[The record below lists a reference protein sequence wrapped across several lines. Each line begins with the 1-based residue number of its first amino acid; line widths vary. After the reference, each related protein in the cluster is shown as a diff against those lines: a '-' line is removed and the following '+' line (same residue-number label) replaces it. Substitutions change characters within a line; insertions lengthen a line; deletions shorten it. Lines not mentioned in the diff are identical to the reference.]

1 MGVVALWQK
10 YTFRPPL
17 FIVGFFLIFLKTLF
31 PVAAL
36 LAAAVGLAACD
47 SKTATTGEA
56 KTPSTTEA
64 AARPDTNKVDDPATA
79 ATSGAA
85 AIANEEG
92 NATPGPDPSTIPAAK
107 AGDAEAIYARPQIP
121 ILCYHQIRDW
131 TARDSRG
138 AKDYIT
144 PIATFKAHIKM
155 LADSGY
161 HSIQPDQLYA
171 YLTTGAKLPS
181 KPVML
186 TFDDTDLD
194 QFTIAR
200 PTLAQY
206 GYKGVYFVMTV
217 SLGRPHYMTKDMV
230 KQLSDEGN
238 QIGSHTWDH
247 HNVKKYQGKDWE
259 TQIDK
264 PTKTLETITGKKIK
278 YFAYPFG
285 LWNTQAFPELKQRGF
300 VAAFSLAEKRD
311 QTDPLFTIRRI
322 IASGYWTPRTLHTS
336 MVQSF

>member
-1 MGVVALWQK
+1 MNFTAPCAL
-10 YTFRPPL
+10 
-17 FIVGFFLIFLKTLF
+17 
-31 PVAAL
+31 L
-36 LAAAVGLAACD
+36 LAASLLTFSACD

-56 KTPSTTEA
+56 GTSKPTAEMTADGTTPEA
-64 AARPDTNKVDDPATA
+64 PATSGTA
-79 ATSGAA
+79 ATATEEAIATAQATAPDPKTLPVAA
-85 AIANEEG
+85 A
-92 NATPGPDPSTIPAAK
+92 AAVL
-107 AGDAEAIYARPQIP
+107 ARPQVP

-131 TARDSRG
+131 TGRDSKN
-138 AKDYIT
+138 AKDYIV
-144 PIATFKAHIKM
+144 PIAAFKAQIKM

-161 HSIQPDQLYA
+161 HTISPDQLYA
-171 YLTTGAKLPS
+171 YMTTGAKLPS
-181 KPVML
+181 KPIML

-200 PTLAQY
+200 PELDKY
-206 GYKGVYFVMTV
+206 GYKAMYFVMTV

-238 QIGSHTWDH
+238 IIGSHTWDH

-264 PTKTLETITGKKIK
+264 PTKTLEEITGKKIN

-285 LWNTQAFPELKQRGF
+285 LWNPQAFPELKKRGF

-311 QTDPLFTIRRI
+311 QNDPLFTIRRI
-322 IASGYWTPRTLHTS
+322 IASGYWSPRTLHNNI
-336 MVQSF
+336 VQSF

>member
-1 MGVVALWQK
+1 MKFSSASL
-10 YTFRPPL
+10 
-17 FIVGFFLIFLKTLF
+17 
-31 PVAAL
+31 L
-36 LAAAVGLAACD
+36 LAALAVAACD

-56 KTPSTTEA
+56 ANSNATVSAAPADSAADPA
-64 AARPDTNKVDDPATA
+64 AAETSGTRATA
-79 ATSGAA
+79 TDEA
-85 AIANEEG
+85 
-92 NATPGPDPSTIPAAK
+92 NATPAPAPSSIPASK
-107 AGDAEAIYARPQIP
+107 AGDAAAILARPQVP

-131 TARDSRG
+131 TARDSKG

-161 HSIQPDQLYA
+161 HTISPDQLYA
-171 YLTTGAKLPS
+171 YMTTGAKLPS
-181 KPVML
+181 KPIML

-200 PTLAQY
+200 PTLEQY
-206 GYKGVYFVMTV
+206 GYKAMYFVMTV
-217 SLGRPHYMTKDMV
+217 SLGRPHYMTKAMV

-238 QIGSHTWDH
+238 IIGSHTWDH

-264 PTKTLETITGKKIK
+264 PTKTLEEITGKKIN

-285 LWNTQAFPELKQRGF
+285 LWNTQAFPELKKRGF

-311 QTDPLFTIRRI
+311 QQDPMFTIRRI
-322 IASGYWTPRTLHTS
+322 IASGYWSPKTLRNNI
-336 MVQSF
+336 VQSF

>member
-1 MGVVALWQK
+1 MKFSSASL
-10 YTFRPPL
+10 
-17 FIVGFFLIFLKTLF
+17 
-31 PVAAL
+31 L
-36 LAAAVGLAACD
+36 LAALAMAACD
-47 SKTATTGEA
+47 SKTAITGEA
-56 KTPSTTEA
+56 ATSTATVSA
-64 AARPDTNKVDDPATA
+64 ASLDPATA
-79 ATSGAA
+79 GMSGTKATATDEA
-85 AIANEEG
+85 
-92 NATPGPDPSTIPAAK
+92 NATPAPDPKTIPAGS
-107 AGDAEAIYARPQIP
+107 AGNAVAILGRPQVP

-131 TARDSRG
+131 TARDSKN

-161 HSIQPDQLYA
+161 HTVSPDQLYA
-171 YLTTGAKLPS
+171 YMTTGAKLPS

-200 PTLAQY
+200 PTLDQY
-206 GYKGVYFVMTV
+206 GYKAMYFVMTV
-217 SLGRPHYMTKDMV
+217 SLGRPHYMTKAMV

-238 QIGSHTWDH
+238 VIGSHTWDH

-264 PTKTLETITGKKIK
+264 PTKTLEEITGKKIN

-285 LWNTQAFPELKQRGF
+285 LWNPQAFPELKKRGF

-311 QTDPLFTIRRI
+311 QNDPMFTIRRI
-322 IASGYWTPRTLHTS
+322 IASGYWSPKTLRNNI
-336 MVQSF
+336 VQSF

>member
-1 MGVVALWQK
+1 MK
-10 YTFRPPL
+10 FS
-17 FIVGFFLIFLKTLF
+17 
-31 PVAAL
+31 AASLL
-36 LAAAVGLAACD
+36 LAALVVAACD

-56 KTPSTTEA
+56 ATSSAKAEA
-64 AARPDTNKVDDPATA
+64 IEAPAAPPTSGTA
-79 ATSGAA
+79 ATAVDEANAVPAPDPTTIPAGQAGNAA
-85 AIANEEG
+85 AIL
-92 NATPGPDPSTIPAAK
+92 
-107 AGDAEAIYARPQIP
+107 ARPQVP

-131 TARDSRG
+131 TARDSKN

-144 PIATFKAHIKM
+144 PVATFKAHIKM

-161 HSIQPDQLYA
+161 HTVQPDQLYA

-181 KPVML
+181 KPILL

-200 PTLAQY
+200 PELDKY
-206 GYKGVYFVMTV
+206 GFKAMYFVMTV
-217 SLGRPHYMTKDMV
+217 SLGRPHYMTKAMV

-238 QIGSHTWDH
+238 IIGSHTWDH

-259 TQIDK
+259 IQIDK
-264 PTKTLETITGKKIK
+264 PTKTLEDITGKKIT

-285 LWNTQAFPELKQRGF
+285 LWNPPAFPELKKRGF

-311 QTDPLFTIRRI
+311 QNDPLFTIRRI
-322 IASGYWTPRTLHTS
+322 IASGYWSPRTLRNNI
-336 MVQSF
+336 VQSF

>member
-1 MGVVALWQK
+1 MKLTSASLLLVAL
-10 YTFRPPL
+10 
-17 FIVGFFLIFLKTLF
+17 
-31 PVAAL
+31 
-36 LAAAVGLAACD
+36 AVAACD

-56 KTPSTTEA
+56 ATSSATVEA
-64 AARPDTNKVDDPATA
+64 ATIDPAAAETSGTKATA
-79 ATSGAA
+79 ADEA
-85 AIANEEG
+85 
-92 NATPGPDPSTIPAAK
+92 NATPAPDPSTIPAAK
-107 AGDAEAIYARPQIP
+107 ATDAAAILARPQVP

-131 TARDSRG
+131 TARDSKN

-144 PIATFKAHIKM
+144 PIATFKGHIKM

-161 HSIQPDQLYA
+161 HTISPDQLYA
-171 YLTTGAKLPS
+171 YMTTGAKLPS
-181 KPVML
+181 KPIML

-200 PTLAQY
+200 PELDKY
-206 GYKGVYFVMTV
+206 GYKAMYFVMTV
-217 SLGRPHYMTKDMV
+217 SLGRPHYMTKAMV

-238 QIGSHTWDH
+238 VIGSHTWDH

-264 PTKTLETITGKKIK
+264 PTKTLEEITGKKIV

-285 LWNTQAFPELKQRGF
+285 LWNPQAFPELKKRGF

-311 QTDPLFTIRRI
+311 QNDPLFTIRRI
-322 IASGYWTPRTLHTS
+322 IASGYWSPKTLRNNI
-336 MVQSF
+336 VQSF